1 MCPADWR
8 LLRRVPSAMP
18 QLSLDLIN
26 EAREFLRP
34 RIRRTPVEASPRL
47 SAKLGVLTS
56 LKLESLQI
64 TGSFKIRGAFFRLSR
79 ATEAERRGGIV
90 TCSAGNH
97 GKAIAYA
104 ARELGLRATIF
115 VPKGVDQAKYRGMVS
130 FGANVIVSPFPGYD
144 ETEELALE
152 DSRKNGRAFVS
163 AFDDAAV
170 MAGNGGTLAAEIVE
184 DLPDV
189 KTFIVPVGGGGLSA
203 GLALYVKEKVPAA
216 RVIGCQHEVT
226 PALRL
231 SLERG
236 SAVTRMP
243 SGETLAAGIEGGIG
257 TQTFEVLRT
266 RVDDTPIVNDAEIC
280 DAVRW
285 MVEEHQYLIE
295 PTAAATLAACL
306 AGKIAPLTAPAVVV
320 ISGRNVSSA
329 TVRKILC
336 I

>member
-1 MCPADWR
+1 
-8 LLRRVPSAMP
+8 
-18 QLSLDLIN
+18 
-26 EAREFLRP
+26 
-34 RIRRTPVEASPRL
+34 
-47 SAKLGVLTS
+47 
-56 LKLESLQI
+56 
-64 TGSFKIRGAFFRLSR
+64 
-79 ATEAERRGGIV
+79 
-90 TCSAGNH
+90 
-97 GKAIAYA
+97 
-104 ARELGLRATIF
+104 
-115 VPKGVDQAKYRGMVS
+115 
-130 FGANVIVSPFPGYD
+130 
-144 ETEELALE
+144 
-152 DSRKNGRAFVS
+152 
-163 AFDDAAV
+163 
-170 MAGNGGTLAAEIVE
+170 
-184 DLPDV
+184 
-189 KTFIVPVGGGGLSA
+189 
-203 GLALYVKEKVPAA
+203 VKERVSGA

-236 SAVTRMP
+236 AAVTRMP

-306 AGKIAPLTAPAVVV
+306 AGKISPLSAPAVVV